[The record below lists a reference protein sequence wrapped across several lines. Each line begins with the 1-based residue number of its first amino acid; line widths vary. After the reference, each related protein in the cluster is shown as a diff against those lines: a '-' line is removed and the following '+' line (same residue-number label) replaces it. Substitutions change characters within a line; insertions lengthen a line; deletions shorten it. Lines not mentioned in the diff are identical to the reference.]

1 MGKARTR
8 TRYHH
13 GDLRRTLVEIA
24 LARVTGD
31 GEAAVSLR
39 SVAKEAG
46 VSAMA
51 VYRHFAD
58 LDALLSVVAT
68 RGFEQLALHLET
80 ALNRPKSKASKVEVL
95 GLAYLD
101 FAARYPGIY
110 NLIFARPR
118 FGTAHDDEL
127 AATGRRAFGILV
139 DAVRESLPAKRK
151 DKAKDLANVLWAAL
165 HGAATLTASG
175 LMPAGEGRD
184 PKKREKIG
192 RFIAQ
197 SLNELIAE
205 KAEV

>member
-1 MGKARTR
+1 MARPR
-8 TRYHH
+8 MSYHH
-13 GDLRRTLVEIA
+13 GDLRRTLVDIA

-68 RGFEQLALHLET
+68 RGFGQLALHLET
-80 ALNRPKSKASKVEVL
+80 ALNRPGSKASKVEVL

-101 FAARYPGIY
+101 FAARHPGIY
-110 NLIFARPR
+110 NLIFSKPR
-118 FGTAHDDEL
+118 FGTGQDDEL

-139 DAVRESLPAKRK
+139 DAVREVLPAKRK
-151 DKAKDLANVLWAAL
+151 GQAKDLANVLWAAL
-165 HGAATLTASG
+165 HGAATLTAT
-175 LMPAGEGRD
+175 
-184 PKKREKIG
+184 I
-192 RFIAQ
+192 
-197 SLNELIAE
+197 
-205 KAEV
+205 